1 MSFNITTFKLEISEY
16 GEVKRTFT
24 DSDLDEFIDKAKDM
38 ITEHI
43 NRKGSIN
50 HEGEQ
55 IAKNITYRIFTE

>member
-24 DSDLDEFIDKAKDM
+24 DSDLDEFMDKAKDM
-38 ITEHI
+38 IAEHI
-43 NRKGSIN
+43 KKRGSVSHN
-50 HEGEQ
+50 KEM